1 MASLKNKRW
10 EIFAQQVAKGSTA
23 GDAYAK
29 AGYKP
34 NPKNADRL
42 KKTEVVSLRIEEL
55 SSIGAQKAGVTI
67 ERIMAELARIGF
79 SDITKAVQWG
89 EALAIRPLSSE
100 GEELDPIIVQGV
112 ALVPSA
118 DLSPDVAAAISEVRK
133 TKEGISIKFHD
144 KVAALLNMGKH
155 LGMFKDKLELSGDIQ
170 HAVTIEYVTAPTV
183 KPKQS
188 G

>member
-55 SSIGAQKAGVTI
+55 SAIGAQKAGVTI

-89 EALAIRPLSSE
+89 EALALPAVDAGDGSK
-100 GEELDPIIVQGV
+100 LDAVIVQGV

-118 DLSPDVAAAISEVRK
+118 DLPPDISAAISEVRK

-144 KVAALLNMGKH
+144 KVAALLNMGKQ
-155 LGMFKDKLELSGDIQ
+155 LGMFKDKLEHSGSVSVSINGSD
-170 HAVTIEYVTAPTV
+170 ADLL
-183 KPKQS
+183 
-188 G
+188 

>member
-1 MASLKNKRW
+1 MAALTNNRW
-10 EIFAQQVAKGSTA
+10 EIYAQEMAKGTTS

-42 KKTEVVSLRIEEL
+42 KKNQEIVARIEEL
-55 SSIGAQKAGVTI
+55 ASIGAQKAGVTV
-67 ERIMAELARIGF
+67 ERIMTELARIGF

-89 EALAIRPLSSE
+89 EALALPAARADEDSGP
-100 GEELDPIIVQGV
+100 LDPIIVQGV

-118 DLSPDVAAAISEVRK
+118 DLPSDVAAAISEVRK

-144 KVAALLNMGKH
+144 KVAALLNMGKQ
-155 LGMFKDKLELSGDIQ
+155 LGMFKEKMEVSGDIS
-170 HAVTIEYVTAPTV
+170 HLVTIEYV
-183 KPKQS
+183 KPK
-188 G
+188 